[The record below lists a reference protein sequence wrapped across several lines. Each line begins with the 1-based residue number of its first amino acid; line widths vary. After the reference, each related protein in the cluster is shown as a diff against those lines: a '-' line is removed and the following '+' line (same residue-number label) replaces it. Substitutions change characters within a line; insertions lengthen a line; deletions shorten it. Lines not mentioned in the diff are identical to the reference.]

1 MLWRLTRQWL
11 ETWRPT
17 QLSIVWWRLARQQPS
32 LLPRPNLS
40 ADVAHG
46 EAPERDC
53 SLEKEQSMS
62 QQPFEIG
69 DEVVFIPD
77 LASTPERVID
87 IEWLDAPVPHW
98 QVTTI
103 WWIGGREFRRVADA
117 AEFRPACT

>member
-1 MLWRLTRQWL
+1 M
-11 ETWRPT
+11 
-17 QLSIVWWRLARQQPS
+17 VWWRLTRQQPS

-40 ADVAHG
+40 ADE
-46 EAPERDC
+46 EALERDC

-98 QVTTI
+98 QVITI
-103 WWIGGREFRRVADA
+103 WWIGGREFRRVGDA
-117 AEFRPACT
+117 AEFRRACT